1 MYNDGSKVLENNYD
15 DPRLTDY
22 ELLLA
27 NLAALKAGQPAQL
40 PVYDFKESR
49 RVGTVAQPVPSSRVV
64 IIEGIY
70 ALSARLRPLLDL
82 RVSIAGGVHFDLVKR
97 VLRDIERSGQEPE
110 DIITQIT
117 ATVYPMW
124 V

>member
-97 VLRDIERSGQEPE
+97 VLRVPDVG
-110 DIITQIT
+110 
-117 ATVYPMW
+117 V